1 MTVDGLSSS
10 MEDRY
15 LNSLPRCSSE
25 EFNKERA
32 KQKKKQHELH
42 SIMRQESLA
51 ERKARARR
59 KLARRK
65 KQHAQLRKIINA
77 TASSECDSEEFDE
90 REKLALRLA
99 REMLESGRD
108 SSDDVDI
115 PLEEEDAFEARKNVV
130 KEFKA
135 YDRLRRSSEQH
146 REGKQR
152 ESLIRRLEERKRRL
166 AQEIESSNII
176 IS

>member
-1 MTVDGLSSS
+1 
-10 MEDRY
+10 
-15 LNSLPRCSSE
+15 
-25 EFNKERA
+25 
-32 KQKKKQHELH
+32 
-42 SIMRQESLA
+42 
-51 ERKARARR
+51 
-59 KLARRK
+59 
-65 KQHAQLRKIINA
+65 
-77 TASSECDSEEFDE
+77 
-90 REKLALRLA
+90 
-99 REMLESGRD
+99 MLESDRD
-108 SSDDVDI
+108 SSDDLDI

-166 AQEIESSNII
+166 AQEIESCNII